1 MACGCKKRNQTTQV
15 KSSSTNVKINET
27 KTQEEQSK
35 RIVDAI
41 ITKLSN

>member
-1 MACGCKKRNQTTQV
+1 MACGCKKRNQTNQV
-15 KSSSTNVKINET
+15 KTTSTKSTTNET
-27 KTQEEQSK
+27 KVQEEQSK

>member
-1 MACGCKKRNQTTQV
+1 MACGCKKKNQTNQV
-15 KSSSTNVKINET
+15 KATSSKSTYNET
-27 KTQEEQSK
+27 KVQEEQSK